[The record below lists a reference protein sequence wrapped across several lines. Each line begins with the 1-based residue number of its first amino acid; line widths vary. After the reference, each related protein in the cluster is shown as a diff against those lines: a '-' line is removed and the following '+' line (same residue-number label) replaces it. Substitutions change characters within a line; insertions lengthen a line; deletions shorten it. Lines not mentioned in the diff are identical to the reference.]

1 MVQVEKTSSAHRPT
15 TAGRR
20 GRGAVAGAVAY
31 ALKANGHGVLKEP
44 VPEGVRIA
52 LVPSSPEAEA
62 RLKAWA
68 PVRRVGRLAPAERTG
83 SGTASGSIAK
93 ADFEPDARSRALL
106 RGVEIARADLKAA
119 GGAFELAEVC
129 SLLNGVSRQRVMER
143 VKQGSLL
150 AVPGPS
156 NRRRYPT
163 LQFTRDGGVVEGL
176 REVQAALPTRNPW
189 AILNFFTRPDDR
201 LDGRTPI
208 EVLKTGDVARVVAAA
223 RSVGV
228 QGG

>member
-1 MVQVEKTSSAHRPT
+1 M
-15 TAGRR
+15 
-20 GRGAVAGAVAY
+20 AY
-31 ALKANGHGVLKEP
+31 ALRSKAHAVLKEP
-44 VPEGVRIA
+44 VPDGVRIA
-52 LVPSSPEAEA
+52 LVFSSPESEA

-68 PVRRVGRLAPAERTG
+68 PVRRMGRVTPADHAG
-83 SGTASGSIAK
+83 PPTASIAK

-119 GGAFELAEVC
+119 GGAFELAQVC
-129 SLLNGVSRQRVMER
+129 SLLNGVSRQRVLER
-143 VKQGSLL
+143 VKEGSLL

-163 LQFTRDGGVVEGL
+163 LQFTRDGGVVKGL
-176 REVQAALPTRNPW
+176 QEVQEALPTRNPW
-189 AILNFFTRPDDR
+189 AVLNFLSRPDNR

-208 EVLKTGDVARVVAAA
+208 DVLRTGNVARVVEAA